1 MASVERDLK
10 SRTLAELAFQHLR
23 EDILRARLRPGEK
36 LHIERISEGYG
47 VGATP
52 LREALSRL
60 SSMGLVT
67 AEGQRGF
74 RVASVSI
81 DNLLDIT
88 KARAW
93 IEATAL
99 RAAVARGDRDW
110 EAEIVA
116 SAHRLGGFSPTDM
129 AGLSDEWD
137 RANRLF
143 HNALVS
149 ACDSPQLMAF
159 RELLYDQSDR
169 YRRLSVRDGLAGRDL
184 GEEHQAIMQA
194 VLARDAERAIERV
207 HDHFL
212 ETTRTI
218 LSTYMAGGADARKV
232 MEQLRKDVRAG
243 SGFHRQQRKQARRA
257 KRRLR
262 A

>member
-1 MASVERDLK
+1 MERDLK
-10 SRTLAELAFQHLR
+10 SKTLAELAFQHLR
-23 EDILRARLRPGEK
+23 EDILRAKLRPGEK
-36 LHIERISEGYG
+36 IHIERMSEGYG

-67 AEGQRGF
+67 VEGQRGF
-74 RVASVSI
+74 RVAPVSI
-81 DNLLDIT
+81 QNLLDIT
-88 KARAW
+88 KTRAW
-93 IEATAL
+93 IEGTAL
-99 RAAVARGDRDW
+99 RAAIARGDRDW
-110 EAEIVA
+110 EADILA
-116 SAHRLGGFSPTDM
+116 AAHRLSGFSPTDM
-129 AGLSDEWD
+129 AGLTDQWN

-143 HNALVS
+143 HNALVA

-184 GEEHQAIMQA
+184 GAEHRTIMEA
-194 VLARDAERAIERV
+194 ALARDAERAIEHV

-218 LSTYMAGGADARKV
+218 LSAYVAGEADARKV
-232 MEQLRKDVRAG
+232 MDQLRKDIRAG
-243 SGFHRQQRKQARRA
+243 AGVPARQNRKRS
-257 KRRLR
+257 
-262 A
+262 